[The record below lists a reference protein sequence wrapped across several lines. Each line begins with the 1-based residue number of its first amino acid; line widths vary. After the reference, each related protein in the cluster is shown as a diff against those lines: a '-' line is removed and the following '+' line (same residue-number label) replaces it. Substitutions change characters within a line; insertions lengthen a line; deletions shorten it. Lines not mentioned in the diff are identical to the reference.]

1 MIDRGKHNLL
11 GVQINAIDYEAA
23 VERIIQAAHARQSM
37 GVSALA
43 VHGVMTGVLDAE
55 QGYRLNKLDL
65 VVPDGQPVRW
75 ALNMLYGTK
84 LTDRVYGP
92 NLTLYVCERAAAEG
106 LPIYLYGSTE
116 AVLRSFAANLQQRF
130 PALQVAGSQPSRF
143 CKLSVEEKSAVVNK
157 IVEVTVEKEVEKK
170 VVEAVVNTPDFA
182 RRQAGARI
190 LPEGTSE
197 TFVHPDMNFKQ
208 FSKSVMKY
216 LGVSSDSSIANS
228 AIVSQISDIA
238 DSFVPTVVQILGLD
252 SGIGRPEDA
261 ISSDMSLGSCWPMQV
276 RDRAMKSTLNIHW
289 Y

>member
-37 GVSALA
+37 GISALA

-157 IVEVTVEKEVEKK
+157 IIESQAAITLVGLGCPRQEVWVYE
-170 VVEAVVNTPDFA
+170 
-182 RRQAGARI
+182 
-190 LPEGTSE
+190 
-197 TFVHPDMNFKQ
+197 H
-208 FSKSVMKY
+208 
-216 LGVSSDSSIANS
+216 
-228 AIVSQISDIA
+228 
-238 DSFVPTVVQILGLD
+238 LGLLSMPKLAVGAAFD
-252 SGIGRPEDA
+252 FHAGTLSQAPPLMQRLGLEWLYRLSREPRRLWKRYLFLNPHYLALLALQLFKLRQFPVLDRQIP
-261 ISSDMSLGSCWPMQV
+261 SDETRYG
-276 RDRAMKSTLNIHW
+276 
-289 Y
+289 